1 MGFQKNKFLL
11 IFRKQL
17 NKNKLILYKNKNK
30 VMLKFEIKIVNL
42 DFILCVKY
50 ILFMFIYKYFL
61 VHQSIIDKCIIYY
74 IRGIAF
80 YL

>member
-17 NKNKLILYKNKNK
+17 NKNKLIIYKNKNK

-74 IRGIAF
+74 ICGIAF

>member
-17 NKNKLILYKNKNK
+17 NKNKLIIYKNKNK

-42 DFILCVKY
+42 DFILCVKC

-74 IRGIAF
+74 IRGIAL